1 MPGALAEQAS
11 LEHLPIALLAVP
23 LGLGGLGLAWRRA
36 DAWAVS
42 EPVMALMALAWAVI
56 LGLHALRALRHPAAA
71 LADWR
76 NPLRC
81 GFVGAATIGMML
93 VAAALTPYAPGLAR
107 AWLLLAITLHLG
119 IGLALMARVLRGQG
133 SAAMLVPPL
142 MIPLVG
148 NVLAP
153 LFCVP
158 LGLEKLGWMLFGL
171 GMLLWLAV
179 QPLLLGRLLDSP
191 LPPPL
196 RPSLAILLAPSA
208 VGALAIEALGGPMAA
223 FLALYGLAAFIF
235 ALLLMV
241 LRPMLG
247 AGFTL
252 GYWAF
257 TFPLAAFTAASL
269 NIAPGWVG
277 VVLLGF
283 ATLVIGGIA
292 AATLRLA
299 ITGALLRPP
308 EPGVPA

>member
-1 MPGALAEQAS
+1 MRAALTERAS
-11 LEHLPIALLAVP
+11 LAHLPVALLAVP

-36 DAWAVS
+36 EIWAVS
-42 EPVMALMALAWAVI
+42 EPLMLLTALAWAVI
-56 LGLHALRALRHPAAA
+56 LGLHALRAARHPDAA

-76 NPLRC
+76 HPMRC
-81 GFVGAATIGMML
+81 GFVGAASIGMML
-93 VAAALTPYAPGLAR
+93 VAAALTPYASGLAR
-107 AWLLLAITLHLG
+107 AWLLLAITLHLAIG
-119 IGLALMARVLRGQG
+119 IALLARVLRGQG

-142 MIPLVG
+142 LIPLVG

-153 LFCVP
+153 LFCAP

-171 GMLLWLAV
+171 GMLLWLAL
-179 QPLLLGRLLDSP
+179 QPLLLGRLFEAE
-191 LPPPL
+191 LPAPL
-196 RPSLAILLAPSA
+196 RPSLAILVAPSA
-208 VGALAIEALGGPMAA
+208 VGALSIEALGGPMPA
-223 FLALYGLAAFIF
+223 FLALYGLAAFTF
-235 ALLLMV
+235 ALILVV

-277 VVLLGF
+277 LGLLGF

-299 ITGALLRPP
+299 IHGALLRPP
-308 EPGVPA
+308 KP